1 MIGKP
6 EWFKYRTF
14 GWGVTPKTWQG
25 WAYVAVLAATIG
37 FVMSIGINE
46 AIKPWIAGVVIL
58 IFVADTIHIM
68 IQLPKVHDERENL
81 HQLIIER
88 NCSFAAIAALVA
100 VALYQAYQSR
110 ALFQS
115 GLNTAIPFDISI
127 AIVLGAM
134 LIAKVLTT
142 LYVKRKL

>member
-14 GWGVTPKTWQG
+14 GWGVAPKTWQG
-25 WAYVAVLAATIG
+25 WVYVAALVLLVVFIT
-37 FVMSIGINE
+37 STGINA
-46 AIKPWIAGVVIL
+46 AIKPWILGAVLFIVIAD
-58 IFVADTIHIM
+58 VAHIM
-68 IQLPKVHDERENL
+68 SKLPKVHDERENL

-100 VALYQAYQSR
+100 VALYQTYQNR
-110 ALFQS
+110 TLFQS

-134 LIAKVLTT
+134 LVTKVVTT
-142 LYVKRKL
+142 LYVRKKL

>member
-14 GWGVTPKTWQG
+14 GWGVAPKTWQG
-25 WAYVAVLAATIG
+25 WVYVAVLAATIG

-46 AIKPWIAGVVIL
+46 AIKPWIAGAIIL

-88 NCSFAAIAALVA
+88 NCSFAAIVALVA
-100 VALYQAYQSR
+100 VALYQAYQNR

-115 GLNTAIPFDISI
+115 SLNVGLPFDPAI

-134 LIAKVLTT
+134 LVAKILTT
-142 LYVKRKL
+142 LYVRRKL